1 MILKL
6 YFIDRLETELSK
18 SKIEEKL
25 TEITAEDKFYSGTW
39 EFAILFILWSFF
51 LG

>member
-18 SKIEEKL
+18 SEIEEKL
-25 TEITAEDKFYSGTW
+25 TEITAEDKFW
-39 EFAILFILWSFF
+39 NVNVK
-51 LG
+51 